1 MIDEKVKL
9 LSLMKTKICKKE
21 REFKVRNDRDYLI
34 DLLEIGLSVEEA
46 WQQILEL
53 NINFYINDSKP
64 SYHKS
69 PNSLTFK
76 KNINGINVYI
86 KLVLED
92 EKVVCWS
99 FHKDERG

>member
-1 MIDEKVKL
+1 
-9 LSLMKTKICKKE
+9 MKAKICRKE
-21 REFKVRNDRDYLI
+21 RKFKVRNDRDYLI
-34 DLLEIGLSVEEA
+34 DLLEIGVSVEEA

-53 NINFYINDSKP
+53 NINFYVDDPKP
-64 SYHKS
+64 SYYKS
-69 PNSLTFK
+69 SNSLTFM

-86 KLVLED
+86 KLTLEN